1 MDITS
6 YSQAALALA
15 SGRSTCVALGLMN
28 AGARKKSSPRL
39 VGIVGAF
46 LALSGVRAIIVARFD
61 ATLHLIGCGGCK
73 TGYAP
78 IEPGEMVAGGFF
90 IVFVWPFGVP
100 RSRVFLLGAP
110 VPWVGGRQCGVFW
123 DSKTTSLS

>member
-15 SGRSTCVALGLMN
+15 SGRSSCVSLGLMN

-46 LALSGVRAIIVARFD
+46 LALSGVRAIILARFD
-61 ATLHLIGCGGCK
+61 ATLHLIGCGGRK

-78 IEPGEMVAGGFF
+78 IEPGQMFAGGFLML
-90 IVFVWPFGVP
+90 FVG
-100 RSRVFLLGAP
+100 LLGSA
-110 VPWVGGRQCGVFW
+110 VQRLLRLDEHAQWMGGE
-123 DSKTTSLS
+123 